1 MAINRLILI
10 GRFWTTLRH
19 WFWGNAPIAPRQS
32 PRPAAPM
39 SSVNVAA
46 GNLIVSLEDSGSR
59 RGDFH
64 TAVKGSRSRHIRK
77 LQTARQS
84 REFWAECEVQTLRS
98 GPVSLRYLIGSE
110 GETFATVCLK
120 VVTLEGSQRLVRFHA
135 TACLADSHRKKV
147 LWSKQN
153 TLELASFCCTASLCL
168 NVYAGL
174 GPERQAWGVLE
185 VCEFAGI

>member
-19 WFWGNAPIAPRQS
+19 WFWGKAPIAPRQS

-135 TACLADSHRKKV
+135 TACLADSHRKKSSMV
-147 LWSKQN
+147 ETKYIGARFFL
-153 TLELASFCCTASLCL
+153 LHCIA
-168 NVYAGL
+168 
-174 GPERQAWGVLE
+174 VLE
-185 VCEFAGI
+185 CLRGSGP

>member
-46 GNLIVSLEDSGSR
+46 RNLIVSLEDSGSR
-59 RGDFH
+59 RSDFH

-120 VVTLEGSQRLVRFHA
+120 VVTLEGSQRCVFMRLRAWRTV
-135 TACLADSHRKKV
+135 TEKKV

-174 GPERQAWGVLE
+174 GR
-185 VCEFAGI
+185 

>member
-1 MAINRLILI
+1 
-10 GRFWTTLRH
+10 
-19 WFWGNAPIAPRQS
+19 
-32 PRPAAPM
+32 M

-135 TACLADSHRKKV
+135 TACLADSHRKKSSLVETKYIGARFFLLHCIAV
-147 LWSKQN
+147 LECLRGSGP
-153 TLELASFCCTASLCL
+153 LSGRRGAYSRFASLL
-168 NVYAGL
+168 
-174 GPERQAWGVLE
+174 EFSVLLATKSLRE
-185 VCEFAGI
+185 SITRLHVASGESFLEPVHTLL